1 MAVEEEEEQEHLEID
16 AQLPEP
22 EVVAAALS
30 SKFRFLRI
38 FSRNFF

>member
-1 MAVEEEEEQEHLEID
+1 MAVEEEEEHLEID

-22 EVVAAALS
+22 AVVASALS
-30 SKFRFLRI
+30 SKFRFSRI